1 MNIRFL
7 GKWSSNLVRGER
19 NISFALDNK
28 IVFDFGP
35 HTIESLLDFGI
46 DPRGIE
52 IVLITHMHLDHFSGL
67 PELFWYRSIYKA
79 QNKLIVLGPNGIK
92 NNVERLLRT
101 LQTPKAFRI
110 NAEFIEDKKY
120 DFIQPFRAK
129 HLVTDNGYRV
139 DYKGKIVFY
148 SGDTAYSENVVKG
161 AEDADI
167 LLHEMTYLDNK
178 KEEADFWKH
187 STYSST
193 MRVFEESRAK
203 KLAPVHLSV
212 DSNNLAIKLAKSDKR
227 IIYPTG
233 IIHL

>member
-19 NISFALDNK
+19 NVSFALDDK

-35 HTIESLLDFGI
+35 HTIESLLDSRI
-46 DPRGIE
+46 DPRKIE
-52 IVLITHMHLDHFSGL
+52 MVLITHMHLDHFSGL

-79 QNKLIVLGPNGIK
+79 ENKLIVLGPKGIK
-92 NNVERLLRT
+92 TNTERLLRT
-101 LQTPKAFRI
+101 LQTPRQFKI
-110 NAEFIEDKKY
+110 NAEFIEDKRY
-120 DFIQPFRAK
+120 EFIQPFRAK

-139 DYKGKIVFY
+139 NYKGKTIFY

-161 AEDADI
+161 AEDVDL

-178 KEEADFWKH
+178 QKEADFWRH

-193 MRVFEESRAK
+193 MRVFSESRAK
-203 KLAPVHLSV
+203 KLVPVHLSV
-212 DSNNLAIKLAKSDKR
+212 DSNALVRKLSKSSR
-227 IIYPTG
+227 TMIYPSG
-233 IIHL
+233 VIHL

>member
-19 NISFALDNK
+19 NISFALDDK

-35 HTIESLLDFGI
+35 HTIESLLDYKI
-46 DPRGIE
+46 DPRNID

-67 PELFWYRSIYKA
+67 PELFWYRSIYGA

-92 NNVERLLRT
+92 NNTERLLKT
-101 LQTPKAFRI
+101 LQTPKAFKI
-110 NAEFIEDKKY
+110 NAEFIEDKNY

-139 DYKGKIVFY
+139 NYKGKTIFY

-167 LLHEMTYLDNK
+167 LLHEMTYIDEK
-178 KEEADFWKH
+178 KEEANFWRH
-187 STYSST
+187 STYSTT
-193 MRVFEESRAK
+193 MQVFEESRAK
-203 KLAPVHLSV
+203 KLVPVHLSV
-212 DSNNLAIKLAKSDKR
+212 DSNKLAIRLSKSDKR
-227 IIYPTG
+227 VVYPNG
-233 IIHL
+233 VIRL

>member
-19 NISFALDNK
+19 NISFALDDK

-35 HTIESLLDFGI
+35 HTIESLLDSSI
-46 DPRGIE
+46 DPRSIE

-79 QNKLIVLGPNGIK
+79 KNKLIVLGPKGIER
-92 NNVERLLRT
+92 NTERLLRT
-101 LQTPKAFRI
+101 LQTPKSFRI
-110 NAEFIEDKKY
+110 NAEFIEDKRY
-120 DFIQPFRAK
+120 GFIQPFRAK

-139 DYKGKIVFY
+139 DYNGKTLFY
-148 SGDTAYSENVVKG
+148 SGDTAYSENVVRG

-167 LLHEMTYLDNK
+167 LLHEMTYTDDK
-178 KEEADFWKH
+178 KEEADFWRH
-187 STYSST
+187 STYSSA
-193 MRVFEESRAK
+193 MQVFEESRAK

-212 DSNNLAIKLAKSDKR
+212 DSNKLALKLSKSDKR
-227 IIYPTG
+227 IIYPNN
-233 IIHL
+233 IIHM

>member
-1 MNIRFL
+1 MSIQFL

-19 NISFALDNK
+19 NISFVLDDK

-35 HTIESLLDFGI
+35 HTIESLLDSRI
-46 DPRGIE
+46 DPRSIE

-79 QNKLIVLGPNGIK
+79 QNKLIVLGPKGIK
-92 NNVERLLRT
+92 NNTEKLLRT
-101 LQTPKAFRI
+101 LQTPKEFKI

-129 HLVTDNGYRV
+129 HLVIDNGYRV
-139 DYKGKIVFY
+139 DYKGKTIFY
-148 SGDTAYSENVVKG
+148 SGDTAYSDNVVKG

-178 KEEADFWKH
+178 KEEADFWRH

-193 MRVFEESRAK
+193 MRVFEESHAK
-203 KLAPVHLSV
+203 KLVPVHLSV
-212 DSNNLAIKLAKSDKR
+212 DSNNLAIKLSKSDKR
-227 IIYPTG
+227 VIYPNG

>member
-19 NISFALDNK
+19 NISFALDDK

-35 HTIESLLDFGI
+35 HTIESLLDSRI
-46 DPRGIE
+46 DPRNIE

-79 QNKLIVLGPNGIK
+79 KNKLIVLGPKGIER
-92 NNVERLLRT
+92 NTERLLRT
-101 LQTPKAFRI
+101 LQTPKSFRI
-110 NAEFIEDKKY
+110 NAEFIEDKRY
-120 DFIQPFRAK
+120 GFIQPFRAK

-139 DYKGKIVFY
+139 DYNGKTLFY
-148 SGDTAYSENVVKG
+148 SGDTAYSENVVRG

-167 LLHEMTYLDNK
+167 LLHEMTYTDDK
-178 KEEADFWKH
+178 KEEADFWRH
-187 STYSST
+187 STYSSA
-193 MRVFEESRAK
+193 MQVFEESRAK

-212 DSNNLAIKLAKSDKR
+212 DSNKLALKLSKSDKR
-227 IIYPTG
+227 IIYPNN
-233 IIHL
+233 IIHM